1 MINIYSL
8 TRQELEQ
15 YLLLMGEKPFRAT
28 QIFEW
33 LYKKNVKS
41 FDEMTNIKK
50 ESIEKLKENF
60 KISDLEI
67 ENEQI
72 SCDGTRKYLFRLND
86 GNFIETVLMNHEYG
100 LSVCVS
106 TQVGCNMGCAFCA
119 SGLNKKVRNLETD
132 EIVLQV
138 SMIDEIMKKMDKR
151 VSHVVVMGI

>member
-50 ESIEKLKENF
+50 ESIEKLKE
-60 KISDLEI
+60 L
-67 ENEQI
+67 
-72 SCDGTRKYLFRLND
+72 L
-86 GNFIETVLMNHEYG
+86 
-100 LSVCVS
+100 
-106 TQVGCNMGCAFCA
+106 
-119 SGLNKKVRNLETD
+119 
-132 EIVLQV
+132 
-138 SMIDEIMKKMDKR
+138 
-151 VSHVVVMGI
+151 